1 MSKEDI
7 QDIKGEVKK
16 FKAIEAVGNSEG
28 GKLIIASVLRDIDS
42 SIATLI
48 GKYKSASDSELRAA
62 CASLEANYN
71 LYNLLSGAS
80 ENKKIAMQDL
90 KEAQKGL

>member
-7 QDIKGEVKK
+7 KDIKDEVKK
-16 FKAIEAVGNSEG
+16 FKALEAVGDSEG
-28 GKLIIASVLRDIDS
+28 GKLIIASVLKDIDS
-42 SIATLI
+42 AIHSLI

-71 LYNLLSGAS
+71 LFKLLTGAS
-80 ENKKIAMQDL
+80 DNKKIAMQDL
-90 KEAQKGL
+90 REAQKGL